1 MAKSYLN
8 GVLVNQYLPNNDWNL
23 IFPPSGILSI
33 GSDANG
39 KNNFKGILDDLRIY
53 DGALTSEE
61 IAEIYSKELIGE
73 NTSSAIPGYDIGN
86 SISISEGE
94 LSGYLYVFANDDE
107 IFNEPNETLLISI
120 DTIVNGV
127 DGSIT
132 SGEITIIDNDVK
144 PSVILS
150 KVGSVSSIK
159 EGEKGYATLQ
169 ATLDKVTTRDVTV
182 LLQNSGDASELDYIM
197 SLDNDTS
204 STIATLAAHYNFN
217 GNVNDISDNGNDGK
231 AFGATLVPDRFG
243 NDSSAL
249 YFDGINDR
257 VEVPFT
263 GNLRIERDITI
274 NTWINVD
281 SDGSQWEKDIVLSPN
296 GYYELYVNTWSEGD
310 QFRASGRAGSF
321 GNDPVS
327 IDCINND
334 CGNRPK
340 RDRWYMITYT
350 LGKEVET
357 NSVSGETEELYV
369 VRMYLDGNL
378 VDTGYPSNE
387 FQNNLMDGGTL
398 FIGGGQDY
406 FKGILDDLRIYN
418 GALSAEEI
426 SKIYQS
432 ESSNNEVIENSI
444 TIPAG
449 NLSSKVYLFAN
460 DDEVFD
466 ESTEKA
472 IFAIDTVYYGNVNEN
487 SSSVEIEILEN
498 DVRPDISLLL
508 LSRYL
513 LLYLSVF

>member
-1 MAKSYLN
+1 MEMMEKHL
-8 GVLVNQYLPNNDWNL
+8 VL
-23 IFPPSGILSI
+23 
-33 GSDANG
+33 
-39 KNNFKGILDDLRIY
+39 
-53 DGALTSEE
+53 
-61 IAEIYSKELIGE
+61 
-73 NTSSAIPGYDIGN
+73 
-86 SISISEGE
+86 
-94 LSGYLYVFANDDE
+94 
-107 IFNEPNETLLISI
+107 
-120 DTIVNGV
+120 
-127 DGSIT
+127 
-132 SGEITIIDNDVK
+132 
-144 PSVILS
+144 
-150 KVGSVSSIK
+150 
-159 EGEKGYATLQ
+159 
-169 ATLDKVTTRDVTV
+169 
-182 LLQNSGDASELDYIM
+182 
-197 SLDNDTS
+197 
-204 STIATLAAHYNFN
+204 H
-217 GNVNDISDNGNDGK
+217 
-231 AFGATLVPDRFG
+231 LVPDRFG

-249 YFDGINDR
+249 YFDGNNDR

-406 FKGILDDLRIYN
+406 FKGILDDLRIYD
-418 GALSAEEI
+418 GALSADEI

-444 TIPAG
+444 TVPAG

-472 IFAIDTVYYGNVNEN
+472 IFTIDTVYYGSINEN

-498 DVRPDISLLL
+498 DVRPDISL
-508 LSRYL
+508 RT
-513 LLYLSVF
+513 